1 MSRAPNHARKL
12 GIMLKITIQRDE
24 TKSTLLLEGKLAGA
38 WVAEVENSWAAE
50 RAKAKE
56 VLVDLNEVSFVDAE
70 GKALLTRLH
79 KAGATL
85 ICKGCLT
92 RAIVAQACG
101 ESSDAA
107 THQKKMNTSDKIIK
121 AILIGFFAIAIQN
134 SGTAQAQEKPA
145 IQLTLHDAVALAL
158 KQNPQVQIGVLQS
171 AQAKQDQNIARADLL
186 PQAQFNVSDA
196 VERANLETAFGSRF
210 PGFAEHLGPFQIFN
224 VGPSASA
231 PIVDF
236 AAWSRLHA
244 ARENTSVARAGEQ
257 SIREDMVLQTVSQ
270 YLGALR
276 AAAQVKAAQTRI
288 DLAQALYNQASDMQ
302 KNGAGTGIDTL
313 RANVELQ
320 NEKQVLIAAQT
331 QFDVS
336 LFGLARLLSLDPRQ
350 PIQLS
355 DAMSF
360 FETPEFAIEGSID
373 RAYQV
378 RPEMLQIDA
387 RLRAAQES
395 RHAAFN
401 ERLPSIR
408 GEGGWNYQGVSI
420 NTGIPVYEYQVGA
433 VVPLFTG
440 GRIQAETSKADLEIK
455 KVEQQRDDLRNEI
468 ALEVKTATAQ
478 LDSARHQV
486 EVANLGIQLAQEEV
500 TQARDRFAA
509 GVADNIEVVQ
519 AQDALSRASDNQIAA
534 LYQFNQARAD
544 LARAIGQMESLYTK

>member
-1 MSRAPNHARKL
+1 
-12 GIMLKITIQRDE
+12 MLKLTVQRDE

-38 WVAEVENSWAAE
+38 WVAEVENSWNVE

-56 VLVDLNEVSFVDAE
+56 VLVDLNEVTFVDSE

-79 KAGATL
+79 AAGATL

-101 ESSDAA
+101 ESSEAG
-107 THQKKMNTSDKIIK
+107 THQRKMDSTHKIIK
-121 AILIGFFAIAIQN
+121 AILIGFFAFAIQSLGN
-134 SGTAQAQEKPA
+134 AQAQEKPA
-145 IQLTLHDAVALAL
+145 VQLTLHDAVSLAL
-158 KQNPQVQIGVLQS
+158 KQNPQVQIGVLQA

-186 PQAQFNVSDA
+186 PQAQLNVSDS
-196 VERANLETAFGSRF
+196 VTRANLETAFGRPF
-210 PGFAEHLGPFQIFN
+210 PGFPQHLGPFQIFN
-224 VGPSASA
+224 AGPSATA
-231 PIVDF
+231 PILDF

-244 ARENTSVARAGEQ
+244 ARENTSAAQAGEQ
-257 SIREDMVLQTVSQ
+257 SIREDLVLQTVSQ

-288 DLAQALYNQASDMQ
+288 DLAQALYNQAADLQ

-331 QFDVS
+331 QYDVA
-336 LFGLARLLSLDPRQ
+336 LFGLARLLSLDQRQ

-360 FETPEFAIEGSID
+360 FETPAFSFEGSID

-387 RLRAAQES
+387 RLRAAQAS
-395 RHAAFN
+395 RHAAIDQ
-401 ERLPSIR
+401 RLPSIR
-408 GEGGWNYQGVSI
+408 ATGNWDYQGLSVS
-420 NTGIPVYEYQVGA
+420 TGIPVYQYQVGA
-433 VVPLFTG
+433 ELPLFTG
-440 GRIQAETSKADLEIK
+440 GRIRAETSKADLEIK
-455 KVEQQRDDLRNEI
+455 KVEQQRDDLRNQI

>member
-1 MSRAPNHARKL
+1 
-12 GIMLKITIQRDE
+12 MLKITVRRDE
-24 TKSTLLLEGKLAGA
+24 TKSTLLIEGKLAGPWVTEVRNA
-38 WVAEVENSWAAE
+38 WEAE
-50 RAKAKE
+50 RAGAKE
-56 VLVDLNEVSFVDAE
+56 VLVDLNEVTFVDAE
-70 GKALLTRLH
+70 GKALLTKLH
-79 KAGATL
+79 EAGVTL

-101 ESSDAA
+101 ESSEGAV
-107 THQKKMNTSDKIIK
+107 HQKKMNTSDKIIK
-121 AILIGFFAIAIQN
+121 LILIGFFAFAIQN
-134 SGTAQAQEKPA
+134 SSAVRAQEKPF
-145 IQLTLHDAVALAL
+145 IQLTLHDAVVLAL
-158 KQNPQVQIGVLQS
+158 KQNPQVQIGVLQA
-171 AQAKQDQNIARADLL
+171 AQAKQDQNIARSDLL
-186 PQAQFNVSDA
+186 PQAQLNVSDS
-196 VERANLETAFGSRF
+196 VNRANLETAFGRPF
-210 PGFAEHLGPFQIFN
+210 PGFANHLGPFQIFN
-224 VGPSASA
+224 AGPSAST
-231 PIVDF
+231 PILDF

-244 ARENTSVARAGEQ
+244 ARENTSAAQAGEQ
-257 SIREDMVLQTVSQ
+257 SIREDLVLQTVSQ

-288 DLAQALYNQASDMQ
+288 DLAQALYNQAADMQ

-331 QFDVS
+331 QYDVA
-336 LFGLARLLSLDPRQ
+336 LFGLARLLSLEPRQ
-350 PIQLS
+350 AIQLS
-355 DAMSF
+355 DATSF
-360 FETPEFAIEGSID
+360 FETPAFALEGSID

-387 RLRAAQES
+387 RLRAAQAS
-395 RHAAFN
+395 RHAAAD

-408 GEGGWNYQGVSI
+408 GAASWDYQGVSI
-420 NTGIPVYEYQVGA
+420 NSGIPVYQYQVGA

-440 GRIQAETSKADLEIK
+440 GRIRAETVKADLEIK
-455 KVEQQRDDLRNEI
+455 KVEQQRDDLRNQI

-478 LDSARHQV
+478 LESARHQV

-500 TQARDRFAA
+500 AQARDRFSA

>member
-1 MSRAPNHARKL
+1 
-12 GIMLKITIQRDE
+12 MLKITVKRDE
-24 TKSTLLLEGKLAGA
+24 TTSTLMLEGKLAGP
-38 WVAEVENSWAAE
+38 WVAELQNSWDAE
-50 RAKAKE
+50 RATTKQ
-56 VLVDLNEVSFVDAE
+56 VSLDLNEVTFVDAD
-70 GKALLTRLH
+70 GKALLTKLH
-79 KAGATL
+79 AEGAKL
-85 ICKGCLT
+85 ISKGCMI
-92 RAIVAQACG
+92 RSIVARICG
-101 ESSDAA
+101 EPFEALG
-107 THQKKMNTSDKIIK
+107 HQNKMNSSSKIIK
-121 AILIGFFAIAIQN
+121 AIVIGLIALALQN
-134 SGTAQAQEKPA
+134 SSSTQAQQKPT

-158 KQNPQVQIGVLQS
+158 KQNPQVQIGVLQA

-186 PQAQFNVSDA
+186 PQAQLNVSDA
-196 VERANLETAFGSRF
+196 VVRANIETALGSKI
-210 PGFAEHLGPFQIFN
+210 PGFPEHLGPFQIFSA
-224 VGPSASA
+224 GPSANV
-231 PIVDF
+231 PILDF

-244 ARENTSVARAGEQ
+244 AKENTSAAHAGEQ

-288 DLAQALYNQASDMQ
+288 DLAQALYDQAADLQ

-331 QFDVS
+331 QFDVA
-336 LFGLARLLSLDPRQ
+336 LYGLARLLSLDPRQ
-350 PIQLS
+350 PIQLA

-360 FETPEFAIEGSID
+360 FETPEFAVEGSID

-387 RLRAAQES
+387 RLRAAQAT
-395 RHAAFN
+395 RHAAID

-408 GEGGWNYQGVSI
+408 GTGSWDYQGVSI
-420 NTGIPVYEYQVGA
+420 STGIPVYQYQVGA

-440 GRIQAETSKADLEIK
+440 GRIRAETAKADLEIK
-455 KVEQQRDDLRNEI
+455 KVEQQRDDLRNQI
-468 ALEVKTATAQ
+468 ALEVKTASAQ

-544 LARAIGQMESLYTK
+544 LARAIGQMESIYTK